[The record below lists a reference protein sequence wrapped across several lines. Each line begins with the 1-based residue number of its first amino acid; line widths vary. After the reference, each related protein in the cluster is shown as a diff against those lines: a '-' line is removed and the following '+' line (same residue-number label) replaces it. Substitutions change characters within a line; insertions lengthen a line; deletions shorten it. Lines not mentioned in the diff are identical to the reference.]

1 MLRCARVVALLA
13 LVAAMST
20 ATEDVTGKVCIITG
34 ASSGVGALAAKTFA
48 KAGLKVVLTARRV
61 EKLETLAEEI
71 IAAGGEATFTQMD
84 VTDDAAV
91 KNAFDFAKV
100 TYGGVDFVFANA
112 GYNGN
117 VIKPL
122 VDKPADEI
130 TQNLLINTAGAI
142 YTLRHAVTAFK
153 ERGGGTIVFSSSIFA
168 HQNYQSQR
176 ALVKMGFAGGGALA
190 YNAAKAGVDAV
201 NRGAG
206 QFLDEGVNSYSLQIA
221 ATLTE
226 MSIRSAAQASE
237 AFNADVDVAGFG
249 AANPI
254 FDTIGDPVHVGEVVL
269 ALFDGSSA
277 WKPGQ
282 TIIVDNDG
290 TADAAM
296 WTRYVDQP
304 LDTPSALPDKKE
316 AQAWLRDVKGMPYKA
331 RSNEL

>member
-1 MLRCARVVALLA
+1 MVVV
-13 LVAAMST
+13 LVASLGT
-20 ATEDVTGKVCIITG
+20 AAEDMKGKVCIITG
-34 ASSGVGALAAKTFA
+34 SSSGVGASAARTLA
-48 KAGLKVVLTARRV
+48 KAGFRVVLTARRV
-61 EKLETLAEEI
+61 EKLKTLADEI
-71 IAAGGEATFTQMD
+71 IASGGEAAFTQMD
-84 VTDDAAV
+84 VTDDVAV
-91 KNAFDFAKV
+91 KKAFDFANV

-122 VDKPADEI
+122 VDKSAEEI

-142 YTLRHAVTAFK
+142 FTLRHAVSAFR

-176 ALVKMGFAGGGALA
+176 ALAKLGFAGGGALA

-206 QFLDEGVNSYSLQIA
+206 QFLDEGIKSFSLQIG

-226 MSIRSAAQASE
+226 MAVRSAQQASE
-237 AFNADVDVAGFG
+237 AFNAEVDPSGFG
-249 AANPI
+249 ATNPI
-254 FDTIGDPVHVGEVVL
+254 FDTIGDPVHVGQVVL

-296 WTRYVDQP
+296 WSQYVDQP
-304 LDTPSALPDKKE
+304 MDTPSALPDKSD
-316 AQAWLRDVKGMPYKA
+316 ARAWLRDVKGMPYKA